1 MLEGGKAM
9 GNNGSSESKYHL
21 VCLRCKRII
30 ECGERV
36 HTVMALIG
44 TPTESGSVDCLA
56 SDEISTL
63 CGGCASV
70 LLSEAAISGKFVV
83 PQPSTEA
90 TEGKVSSV
98 NDHMKLGILLSS
110 ISDNGETESSLE
122 VHCSQK
128 GFYLTLQCQDGIA
141 FAPSQFFAW
150 KQIAQL
156 LIDAD
161 PDMFGRLDEPLH
173 QIFPQTL
180 QKLGY
185 IVPNWENTED
195 KLTDRVGKLDYS
207 DLRELFETVHY
218 DQQVPPEPPGETLDD
233 GDEDE
238 AYLLAEAEDIV
249 EAMDELSGKD

>member
-1 MLEGGKAM
+1 MA
-9 GNNGSSESKYHL
+9 NNGSSESNDHY
-21 VCLRCKRII
+21 VCLRCRRII
-30 ECGERV
+30 ESGERM

-44 TPTESGSVDCLA
+44 TPTDSGSVDCLA

-70 LLSEAAISGKFVV
+70 LLNEAAISGKFVV
-83 PQPSTEA
+83 PQPATEA
-90 TEGKVSSV
+90 IEGKVSSL
-98 NDHMKLGILLSS
+98 NDHMKLRILLSS

-141 FAPSQFFAW
+141 FTPSQFFAW

-180 QKLGY
+180 SKLGY
-185 IVPNWENTED
+185 VVPNWKNRED
-195 KLTDRVGKLDYS
+195 KLSQNTEKSASSGLD
-207 DLRELFETVHY
+207 ELFETVFY
-218 DQQVPPEPPGETLDD
+218 DRDVPAEIPAGESLDE

-238 AYLLAEAEDIV
+238 AYLLAEVEEIV
-249 EAMDELSGKD
+249 EAMHQLSGND